1 MDRPDYQPVHGYHEQ
16 GTLHRSRHH
25 QVRRRQCGLLAGSL
39 SWSFLTAIVPIVAG
53 VVALT
58 GIFLHDPTSQRAVE
72 SYLSRALAGVLSP
85 ADIQG
90 LVHAATKHTGLLAI
104 IAFVGFFWGSSN
116 VGGSIANCCQIIF
129 EVRNRPFLKEKLID
143 LGMLLLIAG
152 TMLIV
157 LAGSLATAFL
167 SDLLGGHP
175 LPGAIQ
181 VLMGVAVGYTA
192 SLALFSSVYLVF
204 PNINFRFKWRFVWV
218 GSVPA
223 AAALVLVSFMWPLYV
238 QISHFSKYSAF
249 LFSILVLTAWIYFF
263 SLILLMGAEI
273 ISVSAIRSAHRQEIS
288 VGPLPEQTGWQH
300 LVLRRGHRPS
310 SAQPTRS
317 GEATESTESP
327 ATRNRQS

>member
-1 MDRPDYQPVHGYHEQ
+1 
-16 GTLHRSRHH
+16 
-25 QVRRRQCGLLAGSL
+25 
-39 SWSFLTAIVPIVAG
+39 
-53 VVALT
+53 
-58 GIFLHDPTSQRAVE
+58 
-72 SYLSRALAGVLSP
+72 
-85 ADIQG
+85 
-90 LVHAATKHTGLLAI
+90 
-104 IAFVGFFWGSSN
+104 
-116 VGGSIANCCQIIF
+116 
-129 EVRNRPFLKEKLID
+129 
-143 LGMLLLIAG
+143 MLLLIAG

-192 SLALFSSVYLVF
+192 SLALFSTVYLVF

-263 SLILLMGAEI
+263 SLILLMVGVI
-273 ISVSAIRSAHRQEIS
+273 ISDGNPVSSPAGDIC
-288 VGPLPEQTGWQH
+288 GPAARTDGLAA
-300 LVLRRGHRPS
+300 LSLAARPS
-310 SAQPTRS
+310 AVISTADQERRS
-317 GEATESTESP
+317 NRVHRIPGHPESP
-327 ATRNRQS
+327 IVTVVSGSGRERCSRLTPR